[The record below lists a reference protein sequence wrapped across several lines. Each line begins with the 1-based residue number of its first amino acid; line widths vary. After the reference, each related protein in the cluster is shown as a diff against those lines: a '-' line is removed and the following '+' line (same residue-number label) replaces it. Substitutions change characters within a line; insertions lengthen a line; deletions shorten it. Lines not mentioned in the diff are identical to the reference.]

1 MVDPIPRFRTV
12 LTEEM
17 SIPASVLEGIEQ
29 NAAEAADEAA
39 EFAIQSPFTGTSQ
52 LEQDIFA

>member
-1 MVDPIPRFRTV
+1 MDPIPRFRNT

-17 SIPASVLEGIEQ
+17 SISASVLEEIEQ
-29 NAAEAADEAA
+29 EAGEAADEAA
-39 EFAIQSPFTGTSQ
+39 EFAIRSPFTGTAQ